1 MRRAAIERG
10 ATVRRWRATL
20 RFRSVPFAEPDRRHR
35 SVNRLRKGPRLGG
48 CGRSRCW
55 LCHEEKLL
63 RRPTPQ
69 EYRAAWTAWEERQEA
84 GFAAR
89 KPRKP

>member
-20 RFRSVPFAEPDRRHR
+20 RFRSVSFARPDPYHR
-35 SVNRLRKGPRLGG
+35 AVNRFRKGPRLAG
-48 CGRSRCW
+48 CGKARCR
-55 LCHEEKLL
+55 LCHGDKIA

-69 EYRAAWTAWEERQEA
+69 EYRAALTAWEEREA
-84 GFAAR
+84 AGLPAR
-89 KPRKP
+89 KPAKP